1 MGFYYTSGLDWAIL
15 EEIRLHPFH
24 FLSTGQ
30 YFSSMRGQG
39 EEARGWRCMMHGRR
53 IGAHG
58 AWRAP
63 VSTLIGAR
71 RLRLIDGEREM
82 PLNGHAGVAENSLPT
97 SCPELHEPRHALFF
111 SPRVSSHVSPMAC
124 WVTWRISLLPYPL
137 FLCRLELSCLPP
149 YTANTGPGPCVV
161 GC

>member
-71 RLRLIDGEREM
+71 RLRLIDGERERCLSTDM
-82 PLNGHAGVAENSLPT
+82 LGLQKTACPPAAQNCMSPGTLYSLAPGFLLTSLRWPAG
-97 SCPELHEPRHALFF
+97 LHGESPFF
-111 SPRVSSHVSPMAC
+111 PILSSFAD
-124 WVTWRISLLPYPL
+124 
-137 FLCRLELSCLPP
+137 
-149 YTANTGPGPCVV
+149 
-161 GC
+161 